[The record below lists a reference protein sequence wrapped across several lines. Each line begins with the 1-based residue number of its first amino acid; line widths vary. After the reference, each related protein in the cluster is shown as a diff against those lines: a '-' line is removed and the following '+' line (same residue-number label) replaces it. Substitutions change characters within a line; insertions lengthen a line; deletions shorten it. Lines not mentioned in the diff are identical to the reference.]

1 MTTDFR
7 ALCKELTDALAEW
20 ELGGSPPE
28 DTADADLVARARA
41 ALAAEPEPPVNCLD
55 LLADALR
62 LIETCP
68 VTTDTDWIVLRMELL
83 VRIRT
88 ALRAEPKPP
97 SDAEVADPVIREY
110 AGYLAAAYRNGFY
123 AGHKHALTRAAL
135 AEQLV
140 SEPYKLELPDA
151 EEVQP

>member
-7 ALCKELTDALAEW
+7 ALCSELIENLEIHCEIDVYSLK
-20 ELGGSPPE
+20 LIN
-28 DTADADLVARARA
+28 RARA
-41 ALAAEPEPPVNCLD
+41 ALAAEAVPPANCLD

-68 VTTDTDWIVLRMELL
+68 VTTDADWIVLRMELL

-97 SDAEVADPVIREY
+97 SDAEVADPVIPGEY
-110 AGYLAAAYRNGFY
+110 RGFNAIAYRNGFH
-123 AGHKHALTRAAL
+123 AGHKHALTCAAL
-135 AEQLV
+135 A
-140 SEPYKLELPDA
+140 P
-151 EEVQP
+151 QPVPEG